1 MLHIFQYNNANGQVE
16 LEKGNILLIR
26 EFAALM
32 DDKRNVCTEDKT
44 GKKHLRA
51 YKDYTEQ
58 DRHQEALRDAKL
70 TEEEWNDPV
79 FRTACRKYKEIQESN
94 RTIRMLKAAQMAV
107 DKFIIYFE
115 TVNPMET
122 DDQTGKPIYKV
133 SDIMK
138 EMSQISKVN
147 DELKVLEQQ
156 VQKEQQEASAIR
168 AGAVD
173 GFIPTNI

>member
-1 MLHIFQYNNANGQVE
+1 
-16 LEKGNILLIR
+16 
-26 EFAALM
+26 
-32 DDKRNVCTEDKT
+32 
-44 GKKHLRA
+44 
-51 YKDYTEQ
+51 
-58 DRHQEALRDAKL
+58 
-70 TEEEWNDPV
+70 
-79 FRTACRKYKEIQESN
+79 
-94 RTIRMLKAAQMAV
+94 MAV

-173 GFIPTNI
+173 GFVPTNI

>member
-1 MLHIFQYNNANGQVE
+1 MIKAIYTKE
-16 LEKGNILLIR
+16 
-26 EFAALM
+26 
-32 DDKRNVCTEDKT
+32 
-44 GKKHLRA
+44 HLRA
-51 YKDYTEQ
+51 YREFTYIYLAIDWESFYKDYTEQ
-58 DRHQEALRDAKL
+58 DRHQEALRDAHL
-70 TEEEWNDPV
+70 TEEEWNDPT
-79 FRTACRKYKEIQESN
+79 FRAACRKYKELQESN

-115 TVNPMET
+115 TVNPMDVDE
-122 DDQTGKPIYKV
+122 QTGKPIYKV

-147 DELKVLEQQ
+147 DELKILEQQ

-173 GFIPTNI
+173 GFLPTDM

>member
-1 MLHIFQYNNANGQVE
+1 
-16 LEKGNILLIR
+16 
-26 EFAALM
+26 
-32 DDKRNVCTEDKT
+32 
-44 GKKHLRA
+44 
-51 YKDYTEQ
+51 
-58 DRHQEALRDAKL
+58 
-70 TEEEWNDPV
+70 
-79 FRTACRKYKEIQESN
+79 
-94 RTIRMLKAAQMAV
+94 MAV